1 MRLLT
6 IAAATFALI
15 LSYEAI
21 ATENQ
26 PYIEGRIGM
35 LVPKD
40 ENISF
45 SDGTTGEGTWKLG
58 IGYAGEIGIAGVNGT
73 GLRLGVS
80 VQAANL
86 EVDKLCVIGAAC
98 IDGAGEDVSAQIYQ
112 AQAYYDLDPLLG
124 FRPYV
129 GVGFG
134 LVDTDSDTTEIAAS
148 ASVGL
153 NYNVT
158 ENAYVGLRADYLYTD
173 TEDTVDLGGGLTA
186 TGEETTMW
194 SVGAVIGFRF

>member
-1 MRLLT
+1 MRLLSIT
-6 IAAATFALI
+6 AVTFASLLSFQAIAA
-15 LSYEAI
+15 
-21 ATENQ
+21 ENQ
-26 PYIEGRIGM
+26 PYVEGRIGM
-35 LVPKD
+35 LVPQNED
-40 ENISF
+40 VSF
-45 SDGTTGEGTWKLG
+45 SNGATGETKWKIG
-58 IGYAGEIGIAGVNGT
+58 VGYAGEIGVAGVSGT
-73 GLRLGVS
+73 GLRLGLS
-80 VQAANL
+80 VQTASL
-86 EVDKLCVIGAAC
+86 ELDKFCVNGGGC
-98 IDGAGEDVSAQIYQ
+98 VEGAGEDVSAQVYQ
-112 AQAYYDLDPLLG
+112 VQAYYDFDAHSE

-129 GVGFG
+129 GFGFG

-153 NYNVT
+153 NYKVT